1 VATRVDA
8 LHRVRSVTSCR
19 FQAEVAMPLRGPV
32 ERPDLVQP
40 HPGLPA
46 GLMPQGDQALVVMFA
61 VPIPCRVA
69 IV

>member
-1 VATRVDA
+1 
-8 LHRVRSVTSCR
+8 
-19 FQAEVAMPLRGPV
+19 MPLRGPV

-61 VPIPCRVA
+61 VPIPYRVA